1 MLRHLLDPANAIT
14 MAGIFFS
21 SFAVYLALAGHTAA
35 AVAVALWAM
44 LADHLDGAVAIRIVN
59 RPPENAK
66 MGKSLDGF
74 ADIIYGAVLPVVCII
89 TESSASLLSLLTG
102 TALLLA
108 GAIRLSYFSN
118 FGLSEDNK
126 FTGLPLSYDVP
137 LMAVLFLVKSALGSH
152 FAAILNICFLVMA
165 VFHVASIQIP
175 APGKVMYFAIL
186 VFSVAASASLLAGTL
201 A

>member
-14 MAGIFFS
+14 AAGIFFS
-21 SFAVYLALAGHTAA
+21 SFAVYLALAGRTEV

-59 RPPENAK
+59 RPPEKAK

-74 ADIIYGAVLPVVCII
+74 ADIIYGAVFPVVCII
-89 TESSASLLSLLTG
+89 TASNASLLSLLTG

-137 LMAVLFLVKSALGSH
+137 LLAVLFLIKSALGGQ
-152 FAAILNICFLVMA
+152 FNTILNILFLVMS
-165 VFHVASIQIP
+165 VFHVSSIQIP
-175 APGKVMYFAIL
+175 APGKLMYVAIL
-186 VFSVAASASLLAGTL
+186 VFSVAASASLVAGALA
-201 A
+201 